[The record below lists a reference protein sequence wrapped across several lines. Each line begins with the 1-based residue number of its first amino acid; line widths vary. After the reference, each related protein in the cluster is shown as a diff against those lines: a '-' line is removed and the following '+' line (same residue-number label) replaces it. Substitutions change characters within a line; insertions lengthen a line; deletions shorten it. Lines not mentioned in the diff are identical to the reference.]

1 MISDESHVFAVV
13 SKEKGCIWI
22 IKLNHHE
29 SFDGTLG
36 QNDFF
41 GIPNELVVEDSWL
54 IEDSHSIFTLGVDIK
69 SNDIDYCF
77 ILIVYWD

>member
-41 GIPNELVVEDSWL
+41 GIPNELVVEDS
-54 IEDSHSIFTLGVDIK
+54 
-69 SNDIDYCF
+69 
-77 ILIVYWD
+77 